1 MMNKSQLILHT
12 TDATRIAKRLANH
25 WQHKFAVE
33 FLDNQTIIPFSAD
46 DTLVLLTSDET
57 LTAILTTQSSTDDN
71 HLKLQQVALEHINRM
86 AKTEFTE
93 LWQKVE

>member
-1 MMNKSQLILHT
+1 MKSQLVLHT

-33 FLDNQTIIPFSAD
+33 FLGNRTTIPFSVD
-46 DTLVLLTSDET
+46 STLVLVTSDET
-57 LTAILTTQSSTDDN
+57 LTAILTTQSDTDDN
-71 HLKLQQVALEHINRM
+71 HLKLQQVVLDHINRM
-86 AKTEFTE
+86 ARTEFTE